1 MNKDDSLL
9 KLEKKLEEHDEREI
23 ILNKFKIKP
32 NMKIDKLTKLKKEGL
47 IDFLNKFKQS
57 NEEMDKNN
65 DKNIYNIEINENDEN
80 IDEEYGS
87 DKNNKNNINP
97 KIELD
102 LMMGILEVQKKINV
116 EPKDI
121 ININEDNIDKQ
132 TNEIINFIQTKK
144 KKSNKKKEKKR
155 NKYNIFNNLKYIYI
169 NNFNLCKKIIY
180 E

>member
-9 KLEKKLEEHDEREI
+9 KLEKKLEEYNEREI

-32 NMKIDKLTKLKKEGL
+32 NMKIDKSTKLNKEGL

-87 DKNNKNNINP
+87 VKNNKNNINP

-132 TNEIINFIQTKK
+132 TNEIINFLQTKK
-144 KKSNKKKEKKR
+144 KKPNKKKRKK
-155 NKYNIFNNLKYIYI
+155 
-169 NNFNLCKKIIY
+169 KK
-180 E
+180 

>member
-32 NMKIDKLTKLKKEGL
+32 NMKIDKSTKLNKEGL

-87 DKNNKNNINP
+87 VKNNKNNINP

-132 TNEIINFIQTKK
+132 TNEIINFLQTKK
-144 KKSNKKKEKKR
+144 KKPNKKKRKK
-155 NKYNIFNNLKYIYI
+155 
-169 NNFNLCKKIIY
+169 KK
-180 E
+180 

>member
-32 NMKIDKLTKLKKEGL
+32 NMKIDKSTKLNKEGL

-87 DKNNKNNINP
+87 VKNNKNNINP

-121 ININEDNIDKQ
+121 IKLNEDNIDKQ
-132 TNEIINFIQTKK
+132 TNEIINFLQTKK
-144 KKSNKKKEKKR
+144 KKPNKKKRKK
-155 NKYNIFNNLKYIYI
+155 
-169 NNFNLCKKIIY
+169 KK
-180 E
+180 

>member
-32 NMKIDKLTKLKKEGL
+32 NMKIDKSTKLNKEGL

-80 IDEEYGS
+80 IDEEYDS
-87 DKNNKNNINP
+87 DNDNKNNINP

-116 EPKDI
+116 EP
-121 ININEDNIDKQ
+121 DNQ
-132 TNEIINFIQTKK
+132 
-144 KKSNKKKEKKR
+144 
-155 NKYNIFNNLKYIYI
+155 
-169 NNFNLCKKIIY
+169 
-180 E
+180 

>member
-9 KLEKKLEEHDEREI
+9 KLEKKLEEYNEREI

-32 NMKIDKLTKLKKEGL
+32 NMKIDKSTKLNKEGL
-47 IDFLNKFKQS
+47 MDFLNKFKQS
-57 NEEMDKNN
+57 NEEMNKNN
-65 DKNIYNIEINENDEN
+65 DKDKYNIEINENDEN
-80 IDEEYGS
+80 IDEEYDS
-87 DKNNKNNINP
+87 DNDNKNNINP

-102 LMMGILEVQKKINV
+102 LMMGILEVQKKINL

-121 ININEDNIDKQ
+121 ININEDNIEKQ

-155 NKYNIFNNLKYIYI
+155 NK
-169 NNFNLCKKIIY
+169 
-180 E
+180 